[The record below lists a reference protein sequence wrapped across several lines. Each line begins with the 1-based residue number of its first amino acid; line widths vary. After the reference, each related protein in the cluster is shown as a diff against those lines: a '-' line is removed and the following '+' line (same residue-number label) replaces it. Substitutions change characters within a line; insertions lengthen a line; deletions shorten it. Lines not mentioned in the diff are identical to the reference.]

1 MDLITL
7 ILFILGFI
15 FLIVGA
21 DLLVRGASHLAA
33 LLKISPVVIG
43 LTIVAFGTSAPEL
56 AINVQSTLSGESE
69 LAVGNIVGSNILNIL
84 LILGI
89 AAVIVPLRVSQRL
102 IQLDVPLMIIASFLL
117 LVLSLDGRINHWEGL
132 LLFSAMVF
140 YTLFSIMKC
149 RQTSVQPPTGECIP
163 ELIPPPSNNRSDIII
178 QLLFV
183 IVGLGILVQGSQW
196 LVDGAIVLAQTFG
209 ISELIIGLTIISI
222 GTSLPEIATVVVASI
237 RGQHELIVGNVVG
250 SNLLNIL
257 LVLGLSSMIAP
268 AGIEVPHA
276 ALVFDM
282 PVMIAVSL
290 ACLPIFFTDY
300 LIERWEGILFLSFY
314 AAYTLYLFLNATQH
328 SLLPAF
334 SAVMLWFV
342 IPLTAI
348 TLIVLMWRAILP
360 TGKD

>member
-15 FLIVGA
+15 FLIAGA
-21 DLLVRGASHLAA
+21 DLLVRGASHLAT
-33 LLKISPVVIG
+33 LLNISPVVIG

-56 AINVQSTLSGESE
+56 AINVQSALTGQSE

-89 AAVIVPLRVSQRL
+89 AAVIIPLSVSQRL
-102 IQLDVPLMIIASFLL
+102 IQLDVPLMIIASLLL
-117 LVLSLDGRINHWEGL
+117 LVLSLDGQINHWDGL
-132 LLFSAMVF
+132 LLLSGIVF
-140 YTLFSIMKC
+140 YTIFSIKKC
-149 RQTSVQPPTGECIP
+149 RQTTVQLPTVDYIP
-163 ELIPPPSNNRSDIII
+163 EIKTPTRNTRSDIII
-178 QLLFV
+178 QLLF
-183 IVGLGILVQGSQW
+183 ILIGLGILIQGSQW
-196 LVDGAIVLAQTFG
+196 LVDGAIVLAQTLG
-209 ISELIIGLTIISI
+209 ISELIIGLTVISI
-222 GTSLPEIATVVVASI
+222 GTSLPEIATVIVASI
-237 RGQHELIVGNVVG
+237 RRQHELIIGNVVG

-276 ALVFDM
+276 ALVFDL
-282 PVMIAVSL
+282 PVMIAVSI
-290 ACLPIFFTDY
+290 ACLPILLTDY

-348 TLIVLMWRAILP
+348 TLIILMWRAILP
-360 TGKD
+360 ASKD

>member
-7 ILFILGFI
+7 VLFILGFV
-15 FLIVGA
+15 FLIAGA
-21 DLLVRGASHLAA
+21 DLLVRGASHLATV
-33 LLKISPVVIG
+33 LKISPVVIG

-89 AAVIVPLRVSQRL
+89 AAVIVPVSVSQRL

-117 LVLSLDGRINHWEGL
+117 LVLSLDGLINHWDGL

-149 RQTSVQPPTGECIP
+149 RQTSVQPPTVDCIQ
-163 ELIPPPSNNRSDIII
+163 EIKIPPRNTRSDIII
-178 QLLFV
+178 QLVFV
-183 IVGLGILVQGSQW
+183 ILGLGILVQGSQW
-196 LVDGAIVLAQTFG
+196 LVDGAVVLAQSLG

-257 LVLGLSSMIAP
+257 LVLGFSGMIAP
-268 AGIEVPHA
+268 AGIEVPRA

-300 LIERWEGILFLSFY
+300 LIERWEGVLFLSFY

-334 SAVMLWFV
+334 SVVMLWFV

-348 TLIVLMWRAILP
+348 TLIVLMWRAILLM
-360 TGKD
+360 GKD